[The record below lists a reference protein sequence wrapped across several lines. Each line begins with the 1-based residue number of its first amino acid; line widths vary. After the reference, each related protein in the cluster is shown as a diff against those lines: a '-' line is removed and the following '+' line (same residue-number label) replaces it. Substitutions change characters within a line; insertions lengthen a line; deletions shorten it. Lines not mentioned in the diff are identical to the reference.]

1 MADTEPR
8 KQCRCL
14 LRDAGEAEMAAVIAE
29 YVAGLDED
37 IRTAEADY
45 RARLAV
51 CEGCEQLL
59 NGTCRLCGC
68 YVETRA
74 AKKGLSCPMVPP
86 RWFKIGT

>member
-1 MADTEPR
+1 MADPR

-14 LRDAGEAEMAAVIAE
+14 LRDAGEAEMAQVIAE
-29 YVAGLDED
+29 YVAGLDEA

-45 RARLAV
+45 RARLTI
-51 CEGCEQLL
+51 CQGCDQLL

-74 AKKGLSCPMVPP
+74 AKKAQQCPMVPP
-86 RWFKIGT
+86 RWTKTG

>member
-1 MADTEPR
+1 MADVEPR

-14 LRDAGEAEMAAVIAE
+14 LRDAGEAEMAAAIAE
-29 YVAGLDED
+29 YVASLDEAV
-37 IRTAEADY
+37 RTDEADY

-51 CEGCEQLL
+51 CEDCEQLL
-59 NGTCRLCGC
+59 SGTCRLCGC

-86 RWFKIGT
+86 RWTRIE